1 MYFVCLDETT
11 FGNAGQY
18 SGYGCLITDYRIGPE
33 VIDEA
38 LKRLNEDP
46 ETKESAFLNQDS
58 RTLDRGYFHAADDSK
73 NAHSHLCVVI
83 NEHVVGRF
91 SSCFFNTRK
100 KAFRNTSE
108 AYSLASNLAILN
120 VFSETPEVTFVF
132 EERNDL
138 TLNSI
143 RAWWATLWEDLLK
156 SSYSLPYRTNF
167 FPRLNFEIE
176 GKTEPG
182 LQIVD
187 FLLWAAGRKTLKK
200 NCPWIDRIRPSV
212 RIETKP
218 SDNSWG
224 GQSIAIKFNPKRNV
238 SHYCVNDYRHD
249 DPKLSSQEML
259 WQYLIHAQKTINIV
273 YNNGPTLNIEHFWE
287 DIGYLYQ
294 SRINDRS
301 PDFIEKLATC
311 FLKLFD
317 NYPLITAETSLDD
330 KAFWLF
336 CRKCMAYAID
346 KSCVLARMHAI
357 KLHDMRRYLI
367 DHDSKCLESC

>member
-11 FGNAGQY
+11 FGNNGQY
-18 SGYGCLITDYRIGPE
+18 SGYGCLITDHRIGRE

-46 ETKESAFLNQDS
+46 DRNEDAFRNQDS

-83 NEHVVGRF
+83 NEHVIGSF
-91 SSCFFNTRK
+91 SSHFFNMRK
-100 KAFRNTSE
+100 EAFRDISE
-108 AYSLASNLAILN
+108 AYSLASRLAILN

-138 TLNSI
+138 TSNSI
-143 RAWWATLWEDLLK
+143 RAWWAALWEDLLR
-156 SSYSLPYRTNF
+156 SSYSIPYRTNF
-167 FPRLNFEIE
+167 FPRLNFEIK

-187 FLLWAAGRKTLKK
+187 FLLWAAARKTLGKQ
-200 NCPWIDRIRPSV
+200 CPWIDRIRPSV

-224 GQSIAIKFNPKRNV
+224 GQSIDIKFKAKRNV
-238 SHYCVNDYRHD
+238 SHYCIADYRPD
-249 DPKLSSQEML
+249 DPKLGSQEML
-259 WQYLIHAQKTINIV
+259 WQYLIHAQKAINVV
-273 YNNGPTLNIEHFWE
+273 YNNGPTSNIDHFWE
-287 DIGYLYQ
+287 DIDYLYQ
-294 SRINDRS
+294 NRINDRS
-301 PDFIEKLATC
+301 HDFIEKLATC
-311 FLKLFD
+311 FLRLFD
-317 NYPLITAETSLDD
+317 NYPLITAKTSPDD

-346 KSCVLARMHAI
+346 KRNISARMHAI

-367 DHDSKCLESC
+367 DNDAKCLDNC